1 MILEWFVFIAYWKK
15 KPASYSFYDSNNIII
30 AVMNSAREWD
40 IIGFGA
46 IAVDDLLYVP
56 AFPKPNSKIEV
67 VKRERQGGG
76 LAGTALVAASRLGAR
91 SAYFGLLGQN
101 DLSDFTIREF
111 AREGV
116 DTSHCP
122 RTKNAQPIYSTI
134 IVDKSTSERTILYSL
149 ESFAPPDP
157 ALIPANLPNYYKLM
171 FVDTYFL
178 PILEYLVGI
187 SHACNT
193 PIIADIEDPRVMDY
207 PDALGAIDY
216 LILSVE
222 LAAQISSSSSPKEI
236 LHKLDTPQRGCT
248 VITEGKQGCWFLEK
262 GGGIYHMPAFK
273 VNAVDTTGC
282 GDVFHGAYAA
292 AIVRGDTNTTAVIQA
307 SAAAAIKATKPGGR
321 AGIPGL
327 PELLEFIKA
336 NPDVVLQKVE

>member
-1 MILEWFVFIAYWKK
+1 LFLSLTGK

-40 IIGFGA
+40 LIGFGA

-56 AFPKPNSKIEV
+56 TYPHPNSKIEV
-67 VKRERQGGG
+67 SKRERQGGG

-91 SAYFGLLGQN
+91 SAYFGMLGQN

-111 AREGV
+111 TSEGV
-116 DTSHCP
+116 DTSLCP
-122 RTKNAQPIYSTI
+122 RNETAQPIYSSI

-149 ESFAPPDP
+149 ENFTPPDP
-157 ALIPANLPNYYKLM
+157 AIIPIHLPKNYKLM

-178 PILEYLVGI
+178 PILDYLVKI
-187 SHACNT
+187 SHACET
-193 PIIADIEDPRVMDY
+193 PVIADIEDSRLKEY
-207 PDALGAIDY
+207 PDVINAIEY

-222 LAAQISSSSSPKEI
+222 LAAQISMSSSPQEI
-236 LHKLDTPQRGCT
+236 LYKLDSLQRRCT
-248 VITEGKQGCWFLEK
+248 VITEGNQGCWFRERD
-262 GGGIYHMPAFK
+262 GGIYHMPAFK

-292 AIVRGDTNTTAVIQA
+292 AIVRGETNTTSVIQA
-307 SAAAAIKATKPGGR
+307 SAAAAMKATKPGGR
-321 AGIPGL
+321 AGIPYL
-327 PELLEFIKA
+327 SELLDFIKA
-336 NPDVVLQKVE
+336 NPDIVPQKVE

>member
-1 MILEWFVFIAYWKK
+1 
-15 KPASYSFYDSNNIII
+15 
-30 AVMNSAREWD
+30 MNSTREWD

-56 AFPKPNSKIEV
+56 AFPQPNSKIEV
-67 VKRERQGGG
+67 AKRERQGGG

-116 DTSHCP
+116 DTSLCP
-122 RTKNAQPIYSTI
+122 RTNNAQPIYSTI

-149 ESFAPPDP
+149 ENFTPPEP
-157 ALIPANLPNYYKLM
+157 ALIPVDLLKNYKLM

-178 PILEYLVGI
+178 SILEYLVEI
-187 SHACNT
+187 SHACDT
-193 PIIADIEDPRVMDY
+193 PVIADIENHRIMDY
-207 PDALGAIDY
+207 PDALNAIDY
-216 LILSVE
+216 LILSKE
-222 LAAQISSSSSPKEI
+222 LAIQISASCTPQEI
-236 LHKLDTPQRGCT
+236 LHKLNSSQRRCT
-248 VITEGKQGCWFLEK
+248 VITEGKLGCWFQEK
-262 GGGIYHMPAFK
+262 NGGVYHMPAFK
-273 VNAVDTTGC
+273 VSAVDTTGC

-292 AIVRGDTNTTAVIQA
+292 AIVRDEINATAVIQA

-321 AGIPGL
+321 AGIPDL
-327 PELLEFIKA
+327 AALQEFIMA
-336 NPDVVLQKVE
+336 NPDIVPQKVE